1 MNENITG
8 GHAESGTGTH
18 SGFRSESHVESH
30 AECSEVLH
38 RIYEYLDGEMQP
50 SDVARVAQ
58 HLEACGPCLHE
69 HDLDRAVKAAVHRTG
84 ESQPCPDQLR
94 VQILQ
99 RITMVRIELDG

>member
-1 MNENITG
+1 VNEQHRTAPG
-8 GHAESGTGTH
+8 GSTAESH
-18 SGFRSESHVESH
+18 SGSH

-69 HDLDRAVKAAVHRTG
+69 HDLDRAVKAAVRRSSST
-84 ESQPCPDQLR
+84 EQSCPDQLR
-94 VQILQ
+94 VQIRQ
-99 RITMVRIELDG
+99 RITMVRLELDG

>member
-1 MNENITG
+1 MNEQHTD
-8 GHAESGTGTH
+8 GHADARADAH
-18 SGFRSESHVESH
+18 SGSH

-69 HDLDRAVKAAVHRTG
+69 HDLDRAVKAAVRRSNSMG
-84 ESQPCPDQLR
+84 EPCPDQLR
-94 VQILQ
+94 VQIRQ
-99 RITMVRIELDG
+99 RITMVRLELDG

>member
-1 MNENITG
+1 MNENVIGNQTEFDS
-8 GHAESGTGTH
+8 ASH
-18 SGFRSESHVESH
+18 SESH

-50 SDVARVAQ
+50 SDVARVAE

-69 HDLDRAVKAAVHRTG
+69 HDLDRAVKAAVRRTG
-84 ESQPCPDQLR
+84 ASEACPDQLR

>member
-1 MNENITG
+1 MNDNVTS
-8 GHAESGTGTH
+8 GHAESVVGTGADAH
-18 SGFRSESHVESH
+18 GESH

-50 SDVARVAQ
+50 ADVARVAQ

-69 HDLDRAVKAAVHRTG
+69 HDLDRAVKAAVRRTG
-84 ESQPCPDQLR
+84 TEQACPDQLR
-94 VQILQ
+94 VQIMQ

>member
-1 MNENITG
+1 MNEMHAH
-8 GHAESGTGTH
+8 GHVGSGPESGSASH
-18 SGFRSESHVESH
+18 SESH

-50 SDVARVAQ
+50 ADVARVAK

-69 HDLDRAVKAAVHRTG
+69 HDLDRAVKAAVRRSSGT
-84 ESQPCPDQLR
+84 EQACPDQLK

-99 RITMVRIELDG
+99 RITLVRLELDG

>member
-1 MNENITG
+1 VNEMHSNGQAGT
-8 GHAESGTGTH
+8 ESAASGSH
-18 SGFRSESHVESH
+18 SESH

-50 SDVARVAQ
+50 ADVARVAE

-69 HDLDRAVKAAVHRTG
+69 HDLDRAVKAAVRRTG
-84 ESQPCPDQLR
+84 GSQACPDQLR

>member
-1 MNENITG
+1 MNEMPNDG
-8 GHAESGTGTH
+8 GHVAGGGSLSG
-18 SGFRSESHVESH
+18 SH
-30 AECSEVLH
+30 ADAHTECSEVLH

-69 HDLDRAVKAAVHRTG
+69 HDLDRAVKAAVRRSSAKD
-84 ESQPCPDQLR
+84 EACPDQLK

-99 RITMVRIELDG
+99 RITMVRLELDG